1 MRLLIMKRFAPLIA
15 IAFVSLITPAFA
27 ELNVDVMVDGLNNP
41 WEIVFGPDGDIYFT
55 ERDGRIWKIEEFG
68 EAKVIETFTKSG
80 SYEGGT
86 LGLALHPEFEKNKK
100 IYVYQTNLEM
110 EFFQNKVFSF
120 TVDDDMLTDRQIII
134 DDIPGA
140 LWHDGGRIAFGP
152 DGKLYITTGDAVNPG
167 WSQDLSSLAGKI
179 LRINPDG
186 TIPDDNPFDSSPI
199 FSYGHRNPQGIAWS
213 NDGLLVSSEHGPSGE
228 MGYGHD
234 EINVIVK
241 GKNYGWP
248 KVVGD
253 SSDVTLVNPI
263 IHSGEQTWAPS
274 GMVYFDSN
282 KIPSLD
288 GKFLVGALRGQHL
301 MVVDVAE
308 DGSLISAEKLFE
320 GDFGR
325 IRTAQTGPDGVL
337 YLLTANGDNDKIIR
351 ISESPLEEVAKFT
364 SNESGDN
371 LTIVYVIVGIVAVG
385 VTVGVIAIKRRR

>member
-1 MRLLIMKRFAPLIA
+1 MRLLSIVICITIF
-15 IAFVSLITPAFA
+15 SLITPAFA
-27 ELNVDVMVDGLNNP
+27 ELDVDVIVDGLNNP
-41 WEIVFGPDGDIYFT
+41 WEIVFGPEGEIFFT
-55 ERDGRIWKIEEFG
+55 ERDGRIWKIENFE
-68 EAKVIETFTKSG
+68 EAKVIETFPKSG
-80 SYEGGT
+80 SMEGGT
-86 LGLALHPEFEKNKK
+86 LGLALHPDFKNNQK
-100 IYVYQTNLEM
+100 IYIYQTNLEL

-120 TVDDDMLTDRQIII
+120 TVNGDALTDKQVVI

-140 LWHDGGRIAFGP
+140 PWHDGGRINFGP
-152 DGKLYITTGDAVNPG
+152 DGKLYITTGDAINPG

-213 NDGLLVSSEHGPSGE
+213 DGGLFVSSEHGPSGE

-253 SSDVTLVNPI
+253 SSDDIFVNPI
-263 IHSGEQTWAPS
+263 IHSGQSTWAPS
-274 GMVYFDSN
+274 GMVFFNSD
-282 KIPSLD
+282 KISSFE

-301 MVVDVAE
+301 MVVNVAE
-308 DGSLISAEKLFE
+308 DGSLISAEKMFE

-325 IRTAQTGPDGVL
+325 IRTAQIGPDGIL

-351 ISESPLEEVAKFT
+351 ISEAPLDDVEKFT
-364 SNESGDN
+364 SNESDSN
-371 LTIVYVIVGIVAVG
+371 QTIFYVIIGIIITVAAA
-385 VTVGVIAIKRRR
+385 GVIVIKRKR

>member
-1 MRLLIMKRFAPLIA
+1 MRLLIAVVGV
-15 IAFVSLITPAFA
+15 AFVSLLVPAFGDM
-27 ELNVDVMVDGLNNP
+27 NIDVVVDGLNNP
-41 WEIVFGPDGDIYFT
+41 WEMVFAPNGDIYFS
-55 ERDGRIWKIEEFG
+55 ERDGRIWKIESFG
-68 EAKVIETFTKSG
+68 EAKVIQTFPKSG

-86 LGLALHPEFEKNKK
+86 LGLALHPNFEENKK
-100 IYVYQTNLEM
+100 IYVYQTNLEL

-120 TVDDDMLTDRQIII
+120 TVDGDELIDKQTII

-140 LWHDGGRIAFGP
+140 PWHDGGRIAFGP

-253 SSDVTLVNPI
+253 SSDDSFVNPI
-263 IHSGEQTWAPS
+263 IHSGQTTWAPS

-301 MVVDVAE
+301 MIVDVAE
-308 DGSLISAEKLFE
+308 NGSLVSAEKMFE
-320 GDFGR
+320 GEFGR
-325 IRTAQTGPDGVL
+325 IRTAQIGPDGVL
-337 YLLTANGDNDKIIR
+337 YLLTANGDNDKIVR
-351 ISESPLEEVAKFT
+351 ISEAPVVEVEKFT
-364 SNESGDN
+364 SSESGSDQ
-371 LTIVYVIVGIVAVG
+371 TILYGVIGVIVVG
-385 VTVGVIAIKRRR
+385 AIIGGVILKRKR